1 MAWNRYKARAIW
13 QKRRERAAKGG
24 KYMQARR
31 PDICET
37 CRGKIDAGNTIFW
50 QPSPTGRGHVYCEP
64 CARAAGMTTG
74 GAPAND
80 QSAGAT
86 SHQAPATATSTDTAA
101 TTGNTAEHQTAP
113 TFNTPDTLPTFTKEE
128 LIEKIQN
135 GELPPAPGT
144 YRLVTEELR
153 AAERAAAAEL
163 AAQQEEIRRAAE
175 ARRRQEEEARRRQEE
190 EARRIQEEK
199 ERQEREE
206 EEKEE
211 RAAAAF
217 AELYQNDDA
226 TETPRV
232 IVTDALSR
240 PRYCA
245 HLLAYATDATGTVI
259 YLEAEAA
266 DTVLKGLFSVLA
278 MGKKGERGRAT
289 TLAAVKEPGERPRP
303 IMVNRD
309 EKYLTTYHETTD
321 GRRRIVVINE
331 RVDMFRRQYIFGGT
345 EETPAPHWAD
355 MLARHIEIP
364 YKDDWAPAL
373 WKKGIEEGTIEKA
386 DSIGV
391 NAWHVSRSV
400 TKWERVLI
408 EHLNADNLNKTK

>member
-135 GELPPAPGT
+135 QLDYQKNPHLEVIGMNKKPPT
-144 YRLVTEELR
+144 QEELN
-153 AAERAAAAEL
+153 
-163 AAQQEEIRRAAE
+163 Q
-175 ARRRQEEEARRRQEE
+175 
-190 EARRIQEEK
+190 
-199 ERQEREE
+199 
-206 EEKEE
+206 
-211 RAAAAF
+211 
-217 AELYQNDDA
+217 
-226 TETPRV
+226 
-232 IVTDALSR
+232 
-240 PRYCA
+240 
-245 HLLAYATDATGTVI
+245 
-259 YLEAEAA
+259 
-266 DTVLKGLFSVLA
+266 LFFKL
-278 MGKKGERGRAT
+278 
-289 TLAAVKEPGERPRP
+289 
-303 IMVNRD
+303 
-309 EKYLTTYHETTD
+309 
-321 GRRRIVVINE
+321 
-331 RVDMFRRQYIFGGT
+331 
-345 EETPAPHWAD
+345 
-355 MLARHIEIP
+355 
-364 YKDDWAPAL
+364 
-373 WKKGIEEGTIEKA
+373 IEEGLIKEYYRPVLTPEGEK
-386 DSIGV
+386 
-391 NAWHVSRSV
+391 
-400 TKWERVLI
+400 VLDKLTNKAI
-408 EHLNADNLNKTK
+408 FRKLNHYSH